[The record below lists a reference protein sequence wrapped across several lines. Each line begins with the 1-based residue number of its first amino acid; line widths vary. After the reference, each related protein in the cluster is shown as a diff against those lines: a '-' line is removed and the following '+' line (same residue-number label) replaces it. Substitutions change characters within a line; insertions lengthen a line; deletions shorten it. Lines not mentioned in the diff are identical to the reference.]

1 MARGQAEL
9 VVDPQKRVVAV
20 RLDGELDLDEPAK
33 ERLVG
38 AVAQALRGLLG
49 LAPLG
54 ETRAVI
60 ALQGGAGAVAAGG
73 AAPKGVKPA
82 AAPTAPAAQASQ
94 KAAPS
99 PARVAVT
106 TRAKVLM
113 IARQLAGDHYRPL
126 LAQRIRQ
133 MFGVEVP
140 EDRDPEVRALKPEQW
155 TKLLRYLQQAAER
168 RAG

>member
-1 MARGQAEL
+1 MAGRQAEL

-20 RLDGELDLDEPAK
+20 RLEGELDPDEPAK

-60 ALQGGAGAVAAGG
+60 ALQGAGAAAASG
-73 AAPKGVKPA
+73 AAPKAAQPA
-82 AAPTAPAAQASQ
+82 ASFTASAGKKS
-94 KAAPS
+94 APS
-99 PARVAVT
+99 PRRVAVT

-113 IARQLAGDHYRPL
+113 IARQLAGDRYRPL

-140 EDRDPEVRALKPEQW
+140 EDRDPEVGALKPEQW
-155 TKLLRYLQQAAER
+155 TELLRYLERAAER

>member
-1 MARGQAEL
+1 MAGGQAEL

-60 ALQGGAGAVAAGG
+60 ALQGAGG
-73 AAPKGVKPA
+73 AAAATPA
-82 AAPTAPAAQASQ
+82 APKAAEPAASSTAPAGKKST
-94 KAAPS
+94 PS
-99 PARVAVT
+99 PRRVAVT

-113 IARQLAGDHYRPL
+113 IARQLARDRYRPL

-140 EDRDPEVRALKPEQW
+140 EDKDPEVAALKPEQW
-155 TKLLRYLQQAAER
+155 TELLRYLERAAER